1 MKLFKKNENK
11 KTTKLPMTGKVKL
24 FFVPAMIWFTIVS
37 GTGNTR
43 QAFMLD
49 LAALS
54 IYVAYVLYVAIGLKA
69 DVAVC
74 WTSDH
79 VYAVFMLLFSF
90 LYLKKSD
97 WREKRL

>member
-1 MKLFKKNENK
+1 
-11 KTTKLPMTGKVKL
+11 
-24 FFVPAMIWFTIVS
+24 MIWFTIVS

-74 WTSDH
+74 WTSDPCICRF
-79 VYAVFMLLFSF
+79 YAVVLFFVFEKVRFGVKNDYDKIMSELLIKHFICRAMIESPI
-90 LYLKKSD
+90 
-97 WREKRL
+97 